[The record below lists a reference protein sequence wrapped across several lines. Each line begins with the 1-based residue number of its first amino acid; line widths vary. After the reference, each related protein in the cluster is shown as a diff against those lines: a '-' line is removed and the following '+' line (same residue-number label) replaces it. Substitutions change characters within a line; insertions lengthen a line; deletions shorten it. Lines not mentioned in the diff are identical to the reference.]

1 MSEYFNRLRATLD
14 GVVAHLTAKSIEHR
28 HLAFGGEGQEPA
40 RKPTVP
46 TDARSE
52 FLANRAMGDWAEQTL
67 SAALLVALPEWRVAQ
82 YGDTN
87 RIAAGDP
94 DFKASYLAGV
104 EETRRYGKR
113 PDLLLFFGSLAVD
126 ANLSERAQAE
136 TESLVKQAAAAI
148 EVRSSKF
155 EALTYIA
162 TRQRQ
167 REAGNSTGRETPSF
181 TVKVEDLIIVY
192 RWLERHDVPQT
203 YCQVFF
209 DSVFAINFLDIFET
223 IASGTGYII
232 DTPAKSQE
240 KATIMIPITRGVQV
254 GTATALP
261 SFAAEH
267 RITTLGRH
275 DAYVVPCGGGF
286 VLDADRLRQVLRP
299 RYPNTTVAS
308 AENLK

>member
-1 MSEYFNRLRATLD
+1 MSEYLDQLRATFG
-14 GVVAHLTAKSIEHR
+14 GVVAHLTAKGIEQR
-28 HLAFGGEGQEPA
+28 HLAFGGEGEIPA

-52 FLANRAMGDWAEQTL
+52 FLANRAMGDWAEQAL
-67 SAALLVALPEWRVAQ
+67 SAALRIALPEWRVAQ

-87 RIAAGDP
+87 RIAAGHP
-94 DFKASYLAGV
+94 DFKASYLIGI

-113 PDLLLFFGSLAVD
+113 PDLLLFPTSLEMD
-126 ANLSERAQAE
+126 ADLSGRAHAE
-136 TESLVKQAAAAI
+136 TENLVKQATAAI

-155 EALTYIA
+155 ETLTYMA
-162 TRQRQ
+162 VRQRQ
-167 REAGNSTGRETPSF
+167 REAGDSTGRETPSF

-192 RWLERHDVPQT
+192 RWLERHEVPQS

-209 DSVFAINFLDIFET
+209 DSVFAINFLDIFAT
-223 IASGTGYII
+223 IASGTGYAIE
-232 DTPAKSQE
+232 TPAKSQE
-240 KATIMIPITRGVQV
+240 KATIMLPITRGVRV

-267 RITTLGRH
+267 RVTALGRH

-286 VLDADRLRQVLRP
+286 VLDADKMRPVLLP
-299 RYPNTTVAS
+299 R
-308 AENLK
+308 